1 MSRASKH
8 VQWCLNK
15 SKEEIAKGKQ
25 HRGLLKIKPDNQL
38 ALEYLKKAEHNLEAF
53 LHNKEGGFYDWT
65 ISIGFYV
72 MYHCCLAIITK
83 FGYESRNQECT
94 LSLIENLI
102 EDKKISE
109 DFKKYVDAIKSAVQ
123 DKKEE
128 EQILKMREKYQ
139 YTPIIEID
147 VEKVEELLGTCQD
160 MIKHTKGMIGN
171 L

>member
-15 SKEEIAKGKQ
+15 AKEEIAKGEQ
-25 HRGLLKIKPDNQL
+25 HRGLVKIKPDDQL
-38 ALEYLKKAEHNLEAF
+38 ALDYLKKADHNLEAF
-53 LHNKEGGFYDWT
+53 LHNKKGGFYDWT

-109 DFKKYVDAIKSAVQ
+109 DFKKYADAIKSAAQ

-147 VEKVEELLGTCQD
+147 IKKVEDLLGTCQD
-160 MIKHTKGMIGN
+160 ILKHTRGIVGN
-171 L
+171 

>member
-1 MSRASKH
+1 
-8 VQWCLNK
+8 
-15 SKEEIAKGKQ
+15 
-25 HRGLLKIKPDNQL
+25 
-38 ALEYLKKAEHNLEAF
+38 
-53 LHNKEGGFYDWT
+53 
-65 ISIGFYV
+65 

-109 DFKKYVDAIKSAVQ
+109 DFKKYADAIKSAAQ

-147 VEKVEELLGTCQD
+147 IKKVEDLLGTCQD
-160 MIKHTKGMIGN
+160 ILKHTRGIVGN
-171 L
+171 

>member
-15 SKEEIAKGKQ
+15 SKEEIAKGEQ
-25 HRGLLKIKPDNQL
+25 HRGLAKIKPDDQL
-38 ALEYLKKAEHNLEAF
+38 ALDYLKKADHNLEAF
-53 LHNKEGGFYDWT
+53 LHNKKGGFYDWT

-109 DFKKYVDAIKSAVQ
+109 DFKKYADAIKSAAQ

-147 VEKVEELLGTCQD
+147 IKKVEDLLGTCQD
-160 MIKHTKGMIGN
+160 ILKHTRGIVGN
-171 L
+171 